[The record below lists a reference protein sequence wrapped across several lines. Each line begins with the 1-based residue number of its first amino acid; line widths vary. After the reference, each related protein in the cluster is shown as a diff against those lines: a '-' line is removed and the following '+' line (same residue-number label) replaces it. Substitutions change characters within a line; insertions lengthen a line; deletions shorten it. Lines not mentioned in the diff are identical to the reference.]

1 MWYQLQRTI
10 DVIREHATQM
20 NPQEW
25 FLVFVVVVIVGFF
38 CMRGFGS
45 RTYY

>member
-20 NPQEW
+20 SPQEW
-25 FLVFVVVVIVGFF
+25 LSVCVVVVIIGFF